1 MEKTMFAYSWH
12 QTDDETKNWS
22 KSKESLRIYGITDEG
37 KTTCLIVNDFKP
49 FVHIELPSSINW
61 RQNIG
66 GRPKVQKI
74 MDYLN
79 FILGDLK
86 PVKNR
91 TIFIDKYKLYG
102 SNYVQTSPGV
112 FQRKKFPYLVLFF
125 ESRKHIKNLEYKLKN
140 NVDVPGFGKI
150 KLNVRETNV
159 SPILQLCVERN
170 LPSAGWIGFKVEGRG
185 ALAGY
190 GELVED
196 KKKFT
201 DCDEE
206 YIISKNYIYPI
217 DKHVPVKAKVMAWD
231 IEVYSEDGNFPDAT
245 KPGNVVFQISC
256 IFFIVGTSYKQKY
269 LLTLGDPLEY
279 NEKETIEGC
288 GKDTIVYKFKTE
300 EDLIIAFSSLQKR
313 EKPHITTGWNIF
325 NFDTTFLLKRAK
337 LHRCLPNF
345 LLQGFPKD
353 QLGKEKEVKWQS
365 KAYGTTDLKF
375 IDCEGILCIDLMDAV
390 QKEHK
395 LDSYALNFVAKHFL
409 GSKKDDLKP
418 REIFICY
425 REGIKKEVK
434 NIAIHPLSNNLN
446 RYLEK
451 KEIIIENKKFKKPLK
466 PFFRIQNAGVL
477 ISDEDDSV
485 FHVKYRGEV
494 FSFLVAVEDSQYEI
508 KTVSDFNNYKNI
520 YGTYTLSAQKAMAKV
535 GKYCV
540 QDSVLVADIFEHLQ
554 TWLSFS
560 EMSRTCTTPIMT
572 IHVHGQQVKF
582 FNQVYK
588 YCYDH
593 KTVTDKE
600 TYKVDE
606 KERYRGAEVFDP
618 VPGLKRNVVPL
629 DFASLYPSLIIA
641 RNMCYSTFVDNDDI
655 PDEMCHV
662 MEWDDH
668 VACIHDPKVIRKNEI
683 TEELEKL
690 KKIVN
695 AKKMYTQGTRTYKKM
710 MCSYLVMDNTKE
722 KSEMSKHLKDLDREN
737 NELLNIVNQQTPCYI
752 ESIKKKI
759 SDLTSERSE
768 ITKKLSKSVMCVSN
782 RRYRF
787 LKEPKGIL
795 PTIIQNLLDAR
806 KNTRTE
812 IKNYKL
818 KLALLM
824 EKENKSKEDIN
835 EITFIE
841 NLLPILDKRQ
851 NSYKIS
857 ANSMYGATGVR
868 VGALPFMPIAM
879 CTTYMGRKSIVE
891 VSQYLKELGGRVV
904 YGDTDSNYVT
914 FDDVVDKNVKVGTE
928 EFSREMKK
936 LWNHAIEI
944 AKIISKKFDDPIT
957 LEFENAIYFKFL
969 ILTKKRYM
977 YYTCGKDGN
986 VLMDANGKP
995 KMGRRGVILSRRDNC
1010 KYMKDV
1016 YADVIDKIF
1025 DEQSENEILNGVV
1038 EKTLD
1043 LYTRQIEFTSC
1054 EKDENYLQNLIVTKS
1069 VGDYGGD
1076 KATFEPV
1083 LGKNEKGEDKW
1094 KIGNYV
1100 VPLITDEII
1109 KTCGTNGL
1117 PMTQNEIKDWY
1128 LERLPCQV
1136 QLEVK
1141 IKRRGHNKEEGQRLS
1156 YVVTDIGCKGKQ
1168 SEKIESVEYF
1178 KAHSKVLKLDYGYY
1192 IERLIEPL
1200 DQVFQAVFKN
1210 CQKKETIYS
1219 ANFQKTKL
1227 FSIFEKRGKHLQANF
1242 TKELHKLCSV
1252 TKPKLIN
1259 EIKSFSKPDLVF
1271 L

>member
-1 MEKTMFAYSWH
+1 MIKGLNRDGEENRAIKIDYLFLKRFKKSNVHYKMEKTMFAYSWH

-22 KSKESLRIYGITDEG
+22 KSKESLRIYGITDDG

-61 RQNIG
+61 RQKIG
-66 GRPKVQKI
+66 GQPKVQKI

-140 NVDVPGFGKI
+140 TVDVPGFGKI

-159 SPILQLCVERN
+159 SPILQLCVDRN

-185 ALAGY
+185 ALTGY
-190 GELVED
+190 GELVEN

-206 YIISKNYIYPI
+206 YIISKNYIYSI
-217 DKHVPVKAKVMAWD
+217 DKHVPVKTKVMAWD
-231 IEVYSEDGNFPDAT
+231 IEVYSEDGNFPDAM

-279 NEKETIEGC
+279 KENKNEEESIEGC
-288 GKDTIVYKFKTE
+288 GKDTIVYRFKTE

-395 LDSYALNFVAKHFL
+395 LDSYSLNFVAKHFL

-418 REIFICY
+418 KEIFICY

-434 NIAIHPLSNNLN
+434 NIVIHPLSNNLN
-446 RYLEK
+446 IYLG
-451 KEIIIENKKFKKPLK
+451 KEEILIENKKFKKPLK
-466 PFFRIQNAGVL
+466 PFFRIQNAGKLV
-477 ISDEDDSV
+477 SDEDDSV
-485 FHVKYRGEV
+485 FHVNYRGEV
-494 FSFLVAVEDSQYEI
+494 FSFLIAVHDEEKYET
-508 KTVSDFNNYKNI
+508 KTVSEFNNYKNT

-554 TWLSFS
+554 IWLSFS

-668 VACIHDPKVIRKNEI
+668 VACSHDPKVIRKNAI

-690 KKIVN
+690 KKIAN
-695 AKKMYTQGTRTYKKM
+695 AKKRYTQGTRTYKKM
-710 MCSYLVMDNTKE
+710 MCSYLVMENTKE

-737 NELLNIVNQQTPCYI
+737 NELLNIVNKQTPGYI

-812 IKNYKL
+812 IKKL
-818 KLALLM
+818 QIKIGIV
-824 EKENKSKEDIN
+824 N
-835 EITFIE
+835 
-841 NLLPILDKRQ
+841 DKR
-851 NSYKIS
+851 K
-857 ANSMYGATGVR
+857 
-868 VGALPFMPIAM
+868 
-879 CTTYMGRKSIVE
+879 
-891 VSQYLKELGGRVV
+891 
-904 YGDTDSNYVT
+904 
-914 FDDVVDKNVKVGTE
+914 
-928 EFSREMKK
+928 
-936 LWNHAIEI
+936 
-944 AKIISKKFDDPIT
+944 
-957 LEFENAIYFKFL
+957 
-969 ILTKKRYM
+969 
-977 YYTCGKDGN
+977 
-986 VLMDANGKP
+986 
-995 KMGRRGVILSRRDNC
+995 
-1010 KYMKDV
+1010 
-1016 YADVIDKIF
+1016 
-1025 DEQSENEILNGVV
+1025 
-1038 EKTLD
+1038 
-1043 LYTRQIEFTSC
+1043 
-1054 EKDENYLQNLIVTKS
+1054 
-1069 VGDYGGD
+1069 
-1076 KATFEPV
+1076 
-1083 LGKNEKGEDKW
+1083 
-1094 KIGNYV
+1094 
-1100 VPLITDEII
+1100 
-1109 KTCGTNGL
+1109 
-1117 PMTQNEIKDWY
+1117 
-1128 LERLPCQV
+1128 QV
-1136 QLEVK
+1136 
-1141 IKRRGHNKEEGQRLS
+1141 
-1156 YVVTDIGCKGKQ
+1156 
-1168 SEKIESVEYF
+1168 
-1178 KAHSKVLKLDYGYY
+1178 
-1192 IERLIEPL
+1192 
-1200 DQVFQAVFKN
+1200 
-1210 CQKKETIYS
+1210 
-1219 ANFQKTKL
+1219 
-1227 FSIFEKRGKHLQANF
+1227 
-1242 TKELHKLCSV
+1242 
-1252 TKPKLIN
+1252 
-1259 EIKSFSKPDLVF
+1259 
-1271 L
+1271 